1 MSILTKGLA
10 KLFGSKSDRDIKEVA
25 PYVEEINKIYNS
37 LSSLTDDELRNK
49 TTEFKDRIGADLKE
63 IDDQIAELH
72 KRVDENPDLDIQE
85 KEAAFDA
92 IDKLEEDRNEE
103 LEKTLMTILPEAFAV
118 VKETARRLKENGSL
132 TVEATMWDRQLAA
145 QGDHIQIDGDKATW
159 KNEWMAA
166 GNLVKWEMLHYD
178 VQLIGG
184 IVLHQGKIA
193 EMATGEGKTL
203 VATLP
208 AYLNALAQRGVHVV
222 TVNDYLAKRDSEW
235 MAPLFQFHG
244 MSIDCIDKHQPN
256 SEERRKAYT
265 CDITYGTNN
274 EFGFDYLRDNMS
286 RDANELVQP
295 KHHFAMVD
303 EVDSVLIDE
312 ARTPLII
319 SGPVPR
325 GDEHEFHELKPRIQK
340 LVDAQRKL
348 CSQYLNDAK
357 RLIKEGNEQE
367 GGLAL
372 FRAYRGLPK
381 YKPLIKYLSETGVK
395 ITLQK
400 TENFYLQDNQKNM
413 PQADEPLYFTI
424 DEKSN
429 AVNLTERGTEL
440 ITGEGEDPNFFIL
453 TDIGDVVAHL
463 EKDETLSD
471 EDKLKQKD
479 EAIKDYSVKA
489 QRIHTVN
496 QLLKAFTMF
505 ERDTEYIVAD
515 NKVKIVDEQTGRV
528 MEGRRYSDGLHQAI
542 EAKENVKVEDAT
554 QTYATIT
561 LQNYFR
567 MYHKLA
573 GMTGTAETEAGE
585 FWEIYKLDTVVIPTN
600 RPIQRDDRQD
610 KVYKTVRE
618 KFNAVVDEIVELTE
632 QGRPVLVGTTS
643 VEISE
648 VLSRMLHLK
657 KLNHQVLN
665 AKQHAREAD
674 VVAEAG
680 KPGTVTIA
688 TNMAGRGTDI
698 KLHPDSKAAGGLAII
713 GTERHESRRVDR
725 QLRGRAG
732 RQGDPGSSQFFVSL
746 EDNLMR
752 LFGSDR
758 VAKLMD
764 RMGLQEGEMIQHSM
778 ITKSIERAQKKVE
791 ENNFGIRKRLL
802 EYDDVM
808 NQQRTVIYDRRKNA
822 LLGERLQLDIMNMMY
837 DTCEEIVSNSKGGED
852 YDAFKLST
860 ISTLGLDTKISEDQF
875 RTTEANTLTN
885 DLYEE
890 AFRTYQAKNK
900 MIAERT
906 LPFMK
911 HIQSERGAT
920 VKNILLPFTDGK
932 RQIAVAV
939 NLEKTIETNN
949 AEMVKAM
956 EKAIT
961 LGVIDLT
968 WKEHLRD
975 MDDLKQSVQNA
986 VYEQKD
992 PLLIYKFEAF
1002 EMFKVFLNKVNEETI
1017 SFLTKAFIPSE
1028 DPNRVQEARTSSK
1041 KQSYNESK
1049 EESRSALAARQ
1060 DTRNRPPVEKTAPI
1074 KSEKVY
1080 GRNDRVSV
1088 QYTDGTVMKDVKFK
1102 VVEEDIK
1109 NNKCVVLDE

>member
-10 KLFGSKSDRDIKEVA
+10 KLFGSKSDRDIKDVM
-25 PYVEEINKIYNS
+25 PYVKKINEEFES
-37 LSSLTDDELRNK
+37 LKSISDDELRNK
-49 TTEFKDRIGADLKE
+49 TTDFKNRIAKGLKN
-63 IDDQIAELH
+63 IDDQLESLHKSVAEDPTLSIAE
-72 KRVDENPDLDIQE
+72 
-85 KEAAFDA
+85 KESVFES
-92 IDKLEEDRNEE
+92 IDKLEEDRNKE
-103 LEKTLMTILPEAFAV
+103 LEVILMDILPEAFAV
-118 VKETARRLKENGSL
+118 VKETARRFKENEKLSV
-132 TVEATMWDRQLAA
+132 TATMMDKQMATT
-145 QGDHIQIDGDKATW
+145 GDHVEINGESATW
-159 KNEWMAA
+159 HNKWIAA
-166 GNLVKWEMLHYD
+166 GNEITWEMLHYD

-184 IVLHQGKIA
+184 ITLHQGKIS

-208 AYLNALAQRGVHVV
+208 AYLNALPGRGVHVV

-244 MSIDCIDKHQPN
+244 LTIDCIDKHQPN
-256 SEERRKAYT
+256 SEERRNAYQ

-274 EFGFDYLRDNMS
+274 EFGFDYLRDNMA
-286 RDANELVQP
+286 RDENELVQR
-295 KHHFAMVD
+295 KHHYAMVD

-325 GDEHEFHELKPRIQK
+325 GDEHEFYELKPRIQK

-357 RLIKEGNEQE
+357 KMIKEGNDDE

-372 FRAYRGLPK
+372 FRAFRGLPK
-381 YKPLIKYLSETGVK
+381 YKPLIKFLSEPGMKV
-395 ITLQK
+395 TLQK

-413 PQADEPLYFTI
+413 PKADEPLYFTI
-424 DEKSN
+424 DEKTN
-429 AVNLTERGTEL
+429 AVNLTEKGTEL

-453 TDIGDVVAHL
+453 TDIGEIVAKL
-463 EKDETLSD
+463 EKDETTSD
-471 EDKLKQKD
+471 EEKLKMKD
-479 EAIKDYSVKA
+479 EAIADYSVKA

-496 QLLKAFTMF
+496 QLLKAYTMF
-505 ERDTEYIVAD
+505 EKDTEYIVD
-515 NKVKIVDEQTGRV
+515 SNKVKIVDEQTGRV
-528 MEGRRYSDGLHQAI
+528 MDGRRYSDGLHQAI

-585 FWEIYKLDTVVIPTN
+585 FWEIYELDTVVIPTN
-600 RPIQRDDRQD
+600 RPIARDDRQD
-610 KVYKTVRE
+610 MVFKTVRE
-618 KFNAVVDEIVELTE
+618 KFNAVVDEIVTLTDA
-632 QGRPVLVGTTS
+632 GRPVLVGTTS

-648 VLSRMLHLK
+648 VLSRMLNLK
-657 KLNHQVLN
+657 KIKHQVLN

-758 VAKLMD
+758 VASLMD
-764 RMGLQEGEMIQHSM
+764 RMGLKEGEMIQHSM
-778 ITKSIERAQKKVE
+778 ITKSIERAQRKVE

-822 LLGERLQLDIMNMMY
+822 LNGERLELDIMNMLY
-837 DTCEEIVSNSKGGED
+837 DTCDDIVNNTRGAVD
-852 YDAFKLST
+852 YDAFKLSC
-860 ISTLGLDTKISEDQF
+860 IGTLALDTKISEDDF
-875 RTTEANTLTN
+875 TSRDENTLTN

-890 AFRTYQAKNK
+890 LLEAYRQKNR
-900 MIAERT
+900 MIAEST
-906 LPFMK
+906 LPLMK
-911 HIQSERGAT
+911 HIQKERGAT
-920 VKNILLPFTDGK
+920 VQNILLPFTDGK
-932 RQIAVAV
+932 RQIGVAV
-939 NLEKTIETNN
+939 NLEKSIGTDN
-949 AEMVKAM
+949 AEMIKSM

-968 WKEHLRD
+968 WKEHLRE

-1002 EMFKVFLNKVNEETI
+1002 EMFKGFLSKVNEETV
-1017 SFLTKAFIPSE
+1017 SFLTRAMIPQE
-1028 DPNRVQEARTSSK
+1028 DPNRVQEARSSK
-1041 KQSYNESK
+1041 RQSFNESK
-1049 EESRSALAARQ
+1049 EESRSALAGRQ
-1060 DTRNRPPVEKTAPI
+1060 DTRNRPPAEKVAPI

-1088 QYTDGTVMKDVKFK
+1088 QYTDGTIKKDVKFK
-1102 VVEEDIK
+1102 QVEEDIK
-1109 NNKCVVLDE
+1109 SSKCVVIDE

>member
-1 MSILTKGLA
+1 MSIFTKGIS
-10 KLFGSKSDRDIKEVA
+10 KLFGSKSERDIKEVT
-25 PYVEEINKIYNS
+25 PLVKEINKVYET
-37 LSSLTDDELRNK
+37 LSGLSDDQLRGK
-49 TTEFKDRIGADLKE
+49 TQEFKDQIAKDLKSVDDE
-63 IDDQIAELH
+63 IAALH
-72 KRVDENPDLDIQE
+72 ERIEKEPDLDIQE
-85 KEAAFDA
+85 KESIFQS
-92 IDKLEEDRNEE
+92 IDKLEDTRNEE
-103 LEKTLMTILPEAFAV
+103 LEVVLMTILPSAFAV
-118 VKETARRLKENGSL
+118 VKETARRLKENGKL
-132 TVEATMWDRQLAA
+132 VVTANMMDRQLASN
-145 QGDHIQIDGDKATW
+145 GDHIEIAGDTATW
-159 KNEWMAA
+159 HNEWMAA
-166 GNLVKWEMLHYD
+166 GTLVKWEMLHYD

-184 IVLHQGKIA
+184 IVLHKGKIS

-208 AYLNALAQRGVHVV
+208 AYLNALAGRGVHVV

-244 MSIDCIDKHQPN
+244 ITIDCVDKHQPN
-256 SEERRKAYT
+256 SEPRREAYRA
-265 CDITYGTNN
+265 DITYGTNN
-274 EFGFDYLRDNMS
+274 EFGFDYLRDNMA
-286 RDANELVQP
+286 REEGELVQR
-295 KHHFAMVD
+295 KHHYAMID

-325 GDEHEFHELKPRIQK
+325 GDEHEFYEIKPRIQK
-340 LVDAQRKL
+340 LVEAQRKL
-348 CSQYLNDAK
+348 CGQYLNEAK
-357 RLIKEGNEQE
+357 KLIKEGKEDE

-372 FRAYRGLPK
+372 FRAFRGLPK
-381 YKPLIKYLSETGVK
+381 YKPLIKYLSETGVRL
-395 ITLQK
+395 ILQK
-400 TENFYLQDNQKNM
+400 TENFHLADNQKNM

-429 AVNLTERGTEL
+429 AVNLTEKGTDL
-440 ITGEGEDPNFFIL
+440 ITGEGEDPMFFIL
-453 TDIGDVVAHL
+453 TDIGDIVAQF
-463 EKDETLSD
+463 EKDTSLSD
-471 EDKLKQKD
+471 EEKLKQKD
-479 EAIKDYSVKA
+479 EAIKDYTVKA

-505 ERDTEYIVAD
+505 ERDTEYIIAD

-528 MEGRRYSDGLHQAI
+528 MDGRRYSDGLHQAI

-567 MYHKLA
+567 MYHKLS

-585 FWEIYKLDTVVIPTN
+585 FWEIYELDTVVIPTN

-618 KFNAVVDEIVELTE
+618 KFNAVVDEIIELTE

-648 VLSRMLHLK
+648 VLSRMLNLK
-657 KLNHQVLN
+657 KINHQVLN
-665 AKQHAREAD
+665 AKQHASEAD
-674 VVAEAG
+674 VVAAAG

-698 KLHPDSKAAGGLAII
+698 KLHPDSKAAGGLAIV

-746 EDNLMR
+746 EDSLMR

-778 ITKSIERAQKKVE
+778 ITKSIERAQRKVE
-791 ENNFGIRKRLL
+791 ENNFGTRKRLL
-802 EYDDVM
+802 EYDDIM
-808 NQQRTVIYDRRKNA
+808 NQQRTVIYDRRRNA
-822 LLGERLQLDIMNMMY
+822 LKGERLQLDIMNMVY
-837 DTCEEIVSNSKGGED
+837 DTCEDILDNSKGAED
-852 YDAFKLST
+852 FDAFKLSC
-860 ISTLGLDTKISEDQF
+860 ISVLGMDSKIDEDRF
-875 RTTEANTLTN
+875 KNTDLNTLVN
-885 DLYEE
+885 DLYDETLE
-890 AFRTYQAKNK
+890 AYRGKNK
-900 MIAERT
+900 AISDRT
-906 LPFMK
+906 LPLLK
-911 HIQSERGAT
+911 QIQKERGAT
-920 VKNILLPFTDGK
+920 IENILLPFSDGK
-932 RQIAVAV
+932 RQIGVPV
-939 NLEKTIETNN
+939 NLEKTIATENQ
-949 AEMVKAM
+949 EMVKAM

-961 LGVIDLT
+961 LGVIDQT

-1002 EMFKVFLNKVNEETI
+1002 EMFKVFLSKVNEDTM
-1017 SFLTKAFIPSE
+1017 SFLTKSDIPTE
-1028 DPNRVQEARTSSK
+1028 DPNRVQEARSASR
-1041 KQSYNESK
+1041 QSYNESK
-1049 EESRSALAARQ
+1049 EESRSALAGRQ
-1060 DTRNRPPVEKTAPI
+1060 DTRNRPPVEKVAPI

-1088 QYTDGTVMKDVKFK
+1088 QYPDGSVKKDVKFK
-1102 VVEEDIK
+1102 SVEDDIK
-1109 NNKCVVLDE
+1109 SSKCVLIDE